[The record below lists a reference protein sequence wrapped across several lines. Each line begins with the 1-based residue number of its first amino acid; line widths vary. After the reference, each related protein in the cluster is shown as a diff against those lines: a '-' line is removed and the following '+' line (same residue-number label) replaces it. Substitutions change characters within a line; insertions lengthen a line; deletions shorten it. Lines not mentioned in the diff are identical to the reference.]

1 MLLVTGAAGFIG
13 SNVVAAL
20 NAQGKDDIIA
30 VDDITNGRKCLNLV
44 GKKFADYK
52 DYREFLLPK
61 LSHFDL
67 PHLTGIIH
75 LGANSDTTDWNGK
88 LMMDTNYRF
97 SKLML
102 QMAER
107 HGCPFVYAS
116 SASVYGDGKTGF
128 QEYPENEQ
136 PKSPYA
142 FSKWAFDQ
150 YVRRTLESNRLE
162 MPVVGLRYFNVYG
175 PNESHKGNMASFTYK
190 CFTAMKDNQHVELF
204 AGSENITRDFI
215 YVNDVADITTFFLG
229 VKTSGI
235 FNVGTGV
242 ATSFLDVARTSVV
255 AYANN
260 MAALTNIRVAP
271 FPESLRTGYQ
281 MHTQADITRLR
292 SAGWTR
298 PFTGIEAG
306 IKDYCQRF
314 KERT

>member
-13 SNVVAAL
+13 SNVVAEF
-20 NAQGKDDIIA
+20 NAQGRDDIIA
-30 VDDITNGRKCLNLV
+30 VDDITNGHKCLNLV
-44 GKKFADYK
+44 SKKFADYK
-52 DYREFLLPK
+52 DYREFLLPR

-67 PHLTGIIH
+67 PHLAGIVH

-88 LMMDTNYRF
+88 LMMDSNYRF

-102 QMAER
+102 QLAER

-128 QEYPENEQ
+128 QEYPENEK

-162 MPVVGLRYFNVYG
+162 IPVVGLRYFNVYG
-175 PNESHKGNMASFTYK
+175 PNEAHKGNMASFVYK
-190 CFTAMKDNQHVELF
+190 CFTAMKNDQNIELF

-242 ATSFLDVARTSVV
+242 ATSFLDVAQYAV
-255 AYANN
+255 AEYSE
-260 MAALTNIRVAP
+260 RVAGLPNILVVP
-271 FPESLRTGYQ
+271 FPETLRTGYQ
-281 MHTQADITRLR
+281 RHTQADITRLR
-292 SAGWTR
+292 AAGWTR

-314 KERT
+314 KERN